1 MKNVMTP
8 IPFNRPHATGREF
21 DYIRE
26 AISRIA
32 SRRRRDFHAT
42 LRSLA

>member
-1 MKNVMTP
+1 MTP

-26 AISRIA
+26 AIARSHLAGGGR
-32 SRRRRDFHAT
+32 FLAT